1 MEGGN
6 FNECLVI
13 GSVIS
18 RNVQSLWIVQFLY
31 HQYHSNTQYN
41 MNDGWEDHKKLLN
54 ISVGL
59 LSLQDPDVRWKKW
72 HGVLVCFLQE
82 KLRSNVQEQ
91 NKTKS

>member
-59 LSLQDPDVRWKKW
+59 LSAGSRRPL
-72 HGVLVCFLQE
+72 E
-82 KLRSNVQEQ
+82 KVAWGAGMFSTGKVA
-91 NKTKS
+91 